1 MDNPVL
7 FSQILKK
14 LNITWSD
21 TETNARIEE
30 IIDSAIPDLIHRL
43 GITSSEFDFSKSGV
57 ENNLMLNYCLYEWNH
72 SLNEFFDNYAESIA
86 QIRAQNEVKEFLE
99 SEEYTDAETEIQ
111 SI

>member
-21 TETNARIEE
+21 TETNARVEE
-30 IIDSAIPDLIHRL
+30 IIDGAIPDLIHRL
-43 GITSSEFDFSKSGV
+43 GITDENFDFSVPGA
-57 ENNLMLNYCLYEWNH
+57 ENTLFKNYCLYEWNH

-86 QIRAQNEVKEFLE
+86 QIRTKNEVAQFLE
-99 SEEYTDAETEIQ
+99 SEEDNAETEIQ
-111 SI
+111 PI